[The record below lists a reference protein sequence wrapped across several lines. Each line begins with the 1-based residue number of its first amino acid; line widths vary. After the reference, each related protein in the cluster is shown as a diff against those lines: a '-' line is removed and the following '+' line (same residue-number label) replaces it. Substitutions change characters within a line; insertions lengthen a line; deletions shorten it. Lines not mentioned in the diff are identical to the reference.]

1 MSALDPASPVPLYHQ
16 LADLLEARICSGEYP
31 LGARIP
37 SEPDLARTF
46 GIGRPTVRQ
55 ATDQLIQKRRLERR
69 RGSGTFVTEPPEQVD
84 LFTLAGTMASFRKR
98 GIAVRSH
105 LVQRPRRVRAP
116 DDAENPFAGREA
128 TFFSRLSQ
136 VREEPVLLEEIY
148 LDPEHFPGLA
158 RMPLAGRSLA
168 ELVKERFGLVPESAD
183 QNFRVEKAGAV
194 RGELL
199 GLAKDSDILV
209 VKRNLHFPVGDSAIF
224 AELYCR
230 TDQLVFSQTLRAM
243 A

>member
-1 MSALDPASPVPLYHQ
+1 MTALDPASPIPLYHQ
-16 LADLLEARICSGEYP
+16 LADLLEARICAGEYP
-31 LGARIP
+31 TGARIP

-55 ATDQLIQKRRLERR
+55 ATDRLIQKRRLERR

-98 GIAVRSH
+98 GIDVRTT
-105 LVQRPRRVRAP
+105 LVGRPRRMCAP
-116 DDAENPFAGREA
+116 EEAENPFAGREVY
-128 TFFSRLSQ
+128 FFSRLSR

-148 LDPEHFPGLA
+148 LDPEHFPGLT

-168 ELVKERFGLVPESAD
+168 ELVKDRFGLVPESAD
-183 QNFRVEKAGAV
+183 QNFRVERAEPA
-194 RGELL
+194 RAQLL
-199 GLAKDSDILV
+199 GLPSGSEILV
-209 VKRNLHFPVGDSAIF
+209 VKRSLHFSVGDNAIF

-230 TDQLVFSQTLRAM
+230 TDQLVFSQTLRATV
-243 A
+243 